1 MYFDTLIL
9 HLRHALLFQ
18 QLVLSVRDWY
28 EQCGYVYVGA
38 WAKQAVCQQPI
49 RNVEK
54 SKSEITNRSL
64 KN

>member
-18 QLVLSVRDWY
+18 QLVLPVRDWY

-38 WAKQAVCQQPI
+38 WAK
-49 RNVEK
+49 
-54 SKSEITNRSL
+54 
-64 KN
+64 